1 MDHIELFLLCCTSSF
16 VLSMMILPKM
26 ADLKLSRPALLVL
39 VMVPLF
45 GCLYA
50 IYIIA
55 FKKTNFRIDHRTIPK
70 D

>member
-1 MDHIELFLLCCTSSF
+1 MDHIELFLLCCVSSCI
-16 VLSMMILPKM
+16 LSMMILPKM
-26 ADLKLSRPALLVL
+26 VDLNLPKLALFIL

-55 FKKTNFRIDHRTIPK
+55 FKKANFRIDHRTIPK